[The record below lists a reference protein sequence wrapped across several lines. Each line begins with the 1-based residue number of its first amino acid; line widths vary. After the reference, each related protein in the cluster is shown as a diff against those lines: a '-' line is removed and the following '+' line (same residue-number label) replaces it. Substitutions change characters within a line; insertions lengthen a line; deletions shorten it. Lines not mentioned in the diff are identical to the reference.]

1 MEELLELEMEETM
14 EETMEEDPIDKMMGL
29 KAEVNQ
35 MKAMIAENIRLIAEG
50 DDVEG
55 REFLKSHL
63 EMEVLKKEREI
74 AKLEALI

>member
-1 MEELLELEMEETM
+1 MEERLEMVIKKENVF
-14 EETMEEDPIDKMMGL
+14 DKLIGL

-35 MKAMIAENIRLIAEG
+35 MEAMIAENIRLIAEG

-63 EMEVLKKEREI
+63 EMEVKKKKAEI
-74 AKLEALI
+74 KKIEASIAEEEV

>member
-1 MEELLELEMEETM
+1 MVEEMILEPEVREES
-14 EETMEEDPIDKMMGL
+14 PIDRLVGL

-55 REFLKSHL
+55 REFLKFHL
-63 EMEVLKKEREI
+63 EMEVLKKEQEI
-74 AKLEALI
+74 NTLQEQINA

>member
-1 MEELLELEMEETM
+1 MVEEMILEPEER
-14 EETMEEDPIDKMMGL
+14 EESPIDRLMGL

-63 EMEVLKKEREI
+63 EMEVLKKEQEI
-74 AKLEALI
+74 NTLQEQINA

>member
-1 MEELLELEMEETM
+1 MVEEMILEPEER
-14 EETMEEDPIDKMMGL
+14 EESPIDKLMGL

-63 EMEVLKKEREI
+63 EMEVLKKEKEI
-74 AKLEALI
+74 NTLQEQINA

>member
-1 MEELLELEMEETM
+1 MVEEMILEPEER
-14 EETMEEDPIDKMMGL
+14 EENPIDRLIGL

-63 EMEVLKKEREI
+63 EMEVLKKEKEI
-74 AKLEALI
+74 VALQEQINA

>member
-1 MEELLELEMEETM
+1 
-14 EETMEEDPIDKMMGL
+14 
-29 KAEVNQ
+29 

-63 EMEVLKKEREI
+63 EMEVLKKEKEI
-74 AKLEALI
+74 VALQEQINA

>member
-1 MEELLELEMEETM
+1 MVEEMILEPEER
-14 EETMEEDPIDKMMGL
+14 EESPIDKMMGL

-63 EMEVLKKEREI
+63 EMEVLKKEKEI
-74 AKLEALI
+74 AKLEAQI

>member
-1 MEELLELEMEETM
+1 MEELLELEMEEAM
-14 EETMEEDPIDKMMGL
+14 EEAMEEDPIDKKMGV

-74 AKLEALI
+74 AKLETLI

>member
-1 MEELLELEMEETM
+1 MVEEMILEPEVREES
-14 EETMEEDPIDKMMGL
+14 PIDRLVGL

-63 EMEVLKKEREI
+63 EMEVLKKEKEI
-74 AKLEALI
+74 VALQEQINA

>member
-1 MEELLELEMEETM
+1 MVEEIILEPEER
-14 EETMEEDPIDKMMGL
+14 EENPIDRLMGL

-63 EMEVLKKEREI
+63 EMEVLKKEKEI
-74 AKLEALI
+74 ATLQEQINA

>member
-1 MEELLELEMEETM
+1 MIMVEEMILEPEVREES
-14 EETMEEDPIDKMMGL
+14 PIDRLVGL

-63 EMEVLKKEREI
+63 EMEVLKKEKEI
-74 AKLEALI
+74 VALQEQINA

>member
-1 MEELLELEMEETM
+1 MVEEMILEPEER
-14 EETMEEDPIDKMMGL
+14 EENPIDRLTGL

-63 EMEVLKKEREI
+63 EMEVLKKEKEI
-74 AKLEALI
+74 AKLEAQI

>member
-14 EETMEEDPIDKMMGL
+14 EEDPIDKMIGL

>member
-1 MEELLELEMEETM
+1 MVEEMILEPEER
-14 EETMEEDPIDKMMGL
+14 EENPIDRLIGL

-63 EMEVLKKEREI
+63 EMEVLKKEKESATLQEQI
-74 AKLEALI
+74 NA

>member
-1 MEELLELEMEETM
+1 MEERLEMVM
-14 EETMEEDPIDKMMGL
+14 EEENMFDKLIGL

-35 MKAMIAENIRLIAEG
+35 MEAMIAENIRLIAEG

-63 EMEVLKKEREI
+63 EMEVKKKKAEI
-74 AKLEALI
+74 KKIEASIAEEEV

>member
-14 EETMEEDPIDKMMGL
+14 EEDPIDKIMGL

-63 EMEVLKKEREI
+63 EMEVLKKEKEI

>member
-1 MEELLELEMEETM
+1 MVEEMILEPEER
-14 EETMEEDPIDKMMGL
+14 EESPLDRLMGL

-63 EMEVLKKEREI
+63 EMEVLKKEQEI
-74 AKLEALI
+74 NTLQEQINA

>member
-1 MEELLELEMEETM
+1 MAEEMILEPEES
-14 EETMEEDPIDKMMGL
+14 PIDRLMGL

-55 REFLKSHL
+55 RESLKSHL
-63 EMEVLKKEREI
+63 EMEVLKKEKEI
-74 AKLEALI
+74 TTLQEQINA

>member
-1 MEELLELEMEETM
+1 MVEEMILELEEREEN
-14 EETMEEDPIDKMMGL
+14 PIDKLMGL

-63 EMEVLKKEREI
+63 EMEVLKKEKEI
-74 AKLEALI
+74 VALQEQINA

>member
-1 MEELLELEMEETM
+1 MVEEMILEPEKREEN
-14 EETMEEDPIDKMMGL
+14 PIDRLIGL

-63 EMEVLKKEREI
+63 EMEVLKKEKEI
-74 AKLEALI
+74 ATLQEQINA

>member
-1 MEELLELEMEETM
+1 MIMVEEMILEPEVREES
-14 EETMEEDPIDKMMGL
+14 PIDRLMGL

-63 EMEVLKKEREI
+63 EMEVLKKEKEI
-74 AKLEALI
+74 ATLQEQINA